1 MNKKSNDSV
10 DNRIEVKLWLI
21 KIESLEPLV
30 INSEFTRQGSAKESL
45 DVALV

>member
-1 MNKKSNDSV
+1 MDKKSDYSKHKRAEAKQWLI
-10 DNRIEVKLWLI
+10 RIE
-21 KIESLEPLV
+21 SPAPLM